1 MRRRAMVLL
10 LAGLAVVSSAACGSD
25 NKVGDESLLNF
36 KEQAGNRLG
45 ETTTTT
51 AAATTTTAAQAAGAT
66 TTRPGAKSGSGVSS
80 TTVSTARANGSAAP
94 VATTTAPKTV
104 REIFIWGDNDPSGAT
119 PLEPPTQTA
128 YVGSIIRW
136 INKDTVP
143 RSVRADSGQFASP
156 MIPPGGSWDYAAR
169 TAGEF
174 DYSDDTRPYVTG
186 QLLVSKP

>member
-1 MRRRAMVLL
+1 MLTT
-10 LAGLAVVSSAACGSD
+10 LALVASACGSD

-36 KEQAGNRLG
+36 KEQANERLG

-51 AAATTTTAAQAAGAT
+51 AAPTTTTAAKVTTTTAKPGVKAGGQAT
-66 TTRPGAKSGSGVSS
+66 TTTSRG
-80 TTVSTARANGSAAP
+80 STATTAAIQ
-94 VATTTAPKTV
+94 TTTTQPAQTIRV
-104 REIFIWGDNDPSGAT
+104 IEIYGDNDPVHDA
-119 PLEPPTQTA
+119 LEPLTQTA
-128 YVGSIIRW
+128 YTGSIIRW

-156 MIPPGGSWDYAAR
+156 MIAPGASWDYAAR

-186 QLLVSKP
+186 KLLVSNR

>member
-10 LAGLAVVSSAACGSD
+10 LTALALVGSACGSD

-36 KEQAGNRLG
+36 KEQAGDRLG

-51 AAATTTTAAQAAGAT
+51 AAPTTTTAAGKATTTTAKPGAKAGVGAT
-66 TTRPGAKSGSGVSS
+66 TTTAKGG
-80 TTVSTARANGSAAP
+80 STATAP
-94 VATTTAPKTV
+94 IQTTTTQPAQTV
-104 REIFIWGDNDPSGAT
+104 REIHIYGDSDTAHDA
-119 PLEPPTQTA
+119 LEPLTQTA

-136 INKDTVP
+136 INNDRVQ

-156 MIPPGGSWDYAAR
+156 MIQPGASWDYAAR

-174 DYSDDTRPYVTG
+174 DYNDDTRPYVTG
-186 QLLVSKP
+186 KLVVSKQ

>member
-1 MRRRAMVLL
+1 MTRRAMVLL
-10 LAGLAVVSSAACGSD
+10 LAGLALVTSAACGSD

-36 KEQAGNRLG
+36 KEQANERLG

-51 AAATTTTAAQAAGAT
+51 AAATTTTAQGAVT
-66 TTRPGAKSGSGVSS
+66 TTARPGTKPGA
-80 TTVSTARANGSAAP
+80 
-94 VATTTAPKTV
+94 VATTTTV
-104 REIFIWGDNDPSGAT
+104 KGGTAATATTATTAAKPTQTIREIHIYGDNDSSGAT
-119 PLEPPTQTA
+119 QLDPPTQTA

-143 RSVRADSGQFASP
+143 RAVRADSGQFASP

-186 QLLVSKP
+186 KLLVSRP